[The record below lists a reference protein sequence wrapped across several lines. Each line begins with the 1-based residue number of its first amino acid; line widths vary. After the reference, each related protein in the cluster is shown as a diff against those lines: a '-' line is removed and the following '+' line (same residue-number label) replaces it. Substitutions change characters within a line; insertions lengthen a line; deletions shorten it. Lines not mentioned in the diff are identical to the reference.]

1 MIDFALIGLVVVA
14 VVLSLVAVG
23 ASALLIPSHLFFMI
37 TKEGSLF
44 KGGIVVKWLGIRI
57 LDRQLFG
64 PPKIEVVGHEKEQRR
79 AQIRQSL
86 HMLRLFGRASPYLTD
101 LFKSFFKSASFEG
114 VSGDIKLGLEDPVDT
129 AVVYGFVSSAVAVAS
144 VIPKSKFVATPVF
157 GEQVFD
163 GSLKMELRVTPFRL
177 VVALIRAY
185 KNKPVRDLFREMSR

>member
-1 MIDFALIGLVVVA
+1 
-14 VVLSLVAVG
+14 
-23 ASALLIPSHLFFMI
+23 
-37 TKEGSLF
+37 
-44 KGGIVVKWLGIRI
+44 
-57 LDRQLFG
+57 
-64 PPKIEVVGHEKEQRR
+64 
-79 AQIRQSL
+79 
-86 HMLRLFGRASPYLTD
+86 
-101 LFKSFFKSASFEG
+101 G